1 MEQADRMLL
10 NSAIERLI
18 SSSGSDEDAAA
29 IVIAQIKHLPVSGV
43 YELHVSRFSRGDT
56 FSAHTDEMGDVP
68 IHTGN
73 EIRTKNILGGEAERI
88 GNYRVKKLKEGNV
101 CISHFWGYEETT
113 RMPGEMPEKYLVLYD
128 TETHEYSGFYEI
140 VPIVRTFKFLSFR
153 IGITKETWSELYVV
167 KK

>member
-1 MEQADRMLL
+1 MLL
-10 NSAIERLI
+10 NSGIERLI

-29 IVIAQIKHLPVSGV
+29 IVIACTKDLPISGK
-43 YELHVSRFSRGDT
+43 YELNMTRFSRGNT
-56 FSAHTDEMGDVP
+56 FSGHTDEMGDVP

-73 EIRTKNILGGEAERI
+73 ETRTKNILGGEAERI

-113 RMPGEMPEKYLVLYD
+113 RMPDEMPEKYLVLYD
-128 TETHEYSGFYEI
+128 TETHEYSGLYKV
-140 VPIVRTFKFLSFR
+140 VPIVRTFEFLSFR
-153 IGITKETWSELYVV
+153 IGITRETLSELYVV